1 MTMMRTC
8 AGVVLALVVG
18 TGNLQAGGLAAPEV
32 ESEVFG
38 VEQPA
43 VAAGGLGGT
52 GTLAVVAALVLIAVV
67 AGAGGGG
74 DDDGDSCSGPNCPPL
89 N

>member
-1 MTMMRTC
+1 MKSGLFG
-8 AGVVLALVVG
+8 AAVISAAIAFAPAH
-18 TGNLQAGGLAAPEV
+18 AGGLAAPEV

-38 VEQPA
+38 AEEPA

-52 GTLAVVAALVLIAVV
+52 GTIAVIAALVLLAAV
-67 AGAGGGG
+67 AGGAGGDNDNNGG
-74 DDDGDSCSGPNCPPL
+74 GGGNL

>member
-1 MTMMRTC
+1 MMR
-8 AGVVLALVVG
+8 ALVGAAMAVVIAAG
-18 TGNLQAGGLAAPEV
+18 GVQAGGLAAPEV

-52 GTLAVVAALVLIAVV
+52 GTLALIAALVLVAAV
-67 AGAGGGG
+67 AGGGG
-74 DDDGDSCSGPNCPPL
+74 GSGGGGGGGNQPPL

>member
-1 MTMMRTC
+1 MKMRAL
-8 AGVVLALVVG
+8 AGTALALVIAANSV
-18 TGNLQAGGLAAPEV
+18 QAGGLAAPEV

-43 VAAGGLGGT
+43 VAAGGLGGA
-52 GTLAVVAALVLIAVV
+52 GTLAVIAALVLIAAV
-67 AGAGGGG
+67 ASGG
-74 DDDGDSCSGPNCPPL
+74 DDNGDNDTPPPL

>member
-1 MTMMRTC
+1 MNARLFG
-8 AGVVLALVVG
+8 AALFAAALALAPAH
-18 TGNLQAGGLAAPEV
+18 AGGLAAPEV

-38 VEQPA
+38 AEEPA

-52 GTLAVVAALVLIAVV
+52 RTIAIIAALVLVAAV
-67 AGAGGGG
+67 AGGGGG
-74 DDDGDSCSGPNCPPL
+74 DDDDGDGGGGGGDPDL

>member
-1 MTMMRTC
+1 MMMRRFT
-8 AGVVLALVVG
+8 GVALALAIAAG
-18 TGNLQAGGLAAPEV
+18 SAQAGGLAAPEV

-52 GTLAVVAALVLIAVV
+52 GTLALLAALVLVAAV
-67 AGAGGGG
+67 ASGGG
-74 DDDGDSCSGPNCPPL
+74 DDGGGDTCEGPGCEPPIL